1 MAVGWHTS
9 STNGV
14 ASKADPTV
22 VSALP
27 TIVSALP
34 TIVSAL
40 QTIASALEST
50 LYTGAL
56 EGESIVT
63 IDCAGVESG
72 DEFDGQCVLY
82 IEHPTPFSFN
92 QFNGKGILTT

>member
-22 VSALP
+22 
-27 TIVSALP
+27 VSALP

-82 IEHPTPFSFN
+82 IEYPTPFSFN

>member
-1 MAVGWHTS
+1 MAGGWHTS
-9 STNGV
+9 SPNGV
-14 ASKADPTV
+14 AEKADPTV
-22 VSALP
+22 
-27 TIVSALP
+27 
-34 TIVSAL
+34 VSAL
-40 QTIASALEST
+40 QTIASALESSF
-50 LYTGAL
+50 YTGAL

-63 IDCAGVESG
+63 IDCAGVESD

>member
-1 MAVGWHTS
+1 MAGGWHTS

-14 ASKADPTV
+14 AEKADPTV
-22 VSALP
+22 
-27 TIVSALP
+27 
-34 TIVSAL
+34 VSAL